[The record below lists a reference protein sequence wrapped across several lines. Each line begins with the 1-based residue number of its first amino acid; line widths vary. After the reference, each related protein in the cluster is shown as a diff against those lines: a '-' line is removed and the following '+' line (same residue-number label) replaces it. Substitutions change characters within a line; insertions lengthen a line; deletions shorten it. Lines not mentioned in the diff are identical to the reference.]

1 MWERFVRRRRESER
15 WREGERKKIFF
26 FFISGWGNPRY
37 IDEEIYFVFFFLL
50 SLVQRY
56 VPFCIVPVRR
66 NRLLSNVFVFLAYKS
81 VSNIL
86 PGYCSGT
93 LEIMKKKLFQIRIF
107 SSELCCLGA
116 KKMFR
121 MVFSGFYF

>member
-1 MWERFVRRRRESER
+1 MLG
-15 WREGERKKIFF
+15 EGESRRDREKEREKNLF

-37 IDEEIYFVFFFLL
+37 IDEEIYFVFLL

-56 VPFCIVPVRR
+56 MPFRIVPVRR
-66 NRLLSNVFVFLAYKS
+66 NRLLSNVFVYLACKS

-93 LEIMKKKLFQIRIF
+93 LEIMKKKMFQIRIF

-121 MVFSGFYF
+121 MVFFRVLLLNWFL

>member
-1 MWERFVRRRRESER
+1 MLG
-15 WREGERKKIFF
+15 EGESRRDREKEREKNLFFSLVGGVIPGILMRK
-26 FFISGWGNPRY
+26 FIL
-37 IDEEIYFVFFFLL
+37 FFLL

-66 NRLLSNVFVFLAYKS
+66 NRLLSNVFVFLACKS

-121 MVFSGFYF
+121 MNFFRVLLLNWFL

>member
-1 MWERFVRRRRESER
+1 MWDRFVRRRRESER
-15 WREGERKKIFF
+15 WREGERKKNLF

-37 IDEEIYFVFFFLL
+37 IDEEIYFVFLL

-66 NRLLSNVFVFLAYKS
+66 NRLLSNVFVFLACKS

-107 SSELCCLGA
+107 WSELCCLGA

-121 MVFSGFYF
+121 MVFFRVLLLN

>member
-1 MWERFVRRRRESER
+1 MLG
-15 WREGERKKIFF
+15 EGESRRDREKEREKKFF
-26 FFISGWGNPRY
+26 FLFISGWGNPRY
-37 IDEEIYFVFFFLL
+37 IDEEIYFVFLL

-66 NRLLSNVFVFLAYKS
+66 NRLLSNVFVFLACKS

-93 LEIMKKKLFQIRIF
+93 LEIMKKKNVSDSDFF
-107 SSELCCLGA
+107 E
-116 KKMFR
+116 
-121 MVFSGFYF
+121 

>member
-1 MWERFVRRRRESER
+1 MLG
-15 WREGERKKIFF
+15 EGESRRDREKEREKKSF
-26 FFISGWGNPRY
+26 FFISGWGNPWY
-37 IDEEIYFVFFFLL
+37 IDEEIYFVFLL

-66 NRLLSNVFVFLAYKS
+66 NRLLSNVFVFLPCKS

-121 MVFSGFYF
+121 MVFFRVLLLNWFL